1 MLLLFSV
8 ALAVDNPE
16 MLNRIAK
23 LFYLKASMRF
33 IILLWG
39 EKSGLVSEGDK
50 EVPVFTFTEVIHL
63 GQESRRVL
71 FDSLDTSMPPGSF
84 FTILD

>member
-1 MLLLFSV
+1 
-8 ALAVDNPE
+8 VDNPE
-16 MLNRIAK
+16 MFNRIAN
-23 LFYLKASMRF
+23 LFYLKTSMRF

-50 EVPVFTFTEVIHL
+50 GVPVYTFMEVIHL

-71 FDSLDTSMPPGSF
+71 FDSLDNSMSP
-84 FTILD
+84 